1 MRSRFNSRAKS
12 AALRMRACRAD
23 VAPRVPRAIRLAALL
38 LGTFLPSAC
47 TRSSPNDLA
56 LALSRMQASCL
67 VIVLD
72 AGGAAH
78 VGSYGYTRGTTPNL
92 DRLAAEG
99 FLFERVYS
107 QGSSTAI
114 SAPSYLT
121 GLYPRSLA
129 RWGGEDGRAGA
140 LDAGMVATFEA
151 WRRRDPQS
159 PLLLAEAF
167 RARGFRTAGFSEN
180 GVMGSTFGFD
190 FGFEHFVEG
199 GGPGEGVTGSEK
211 VARLAREWMSAKH
224 DGRFFAYLHFL
235 RPHGPY
241 TPPEDV
247 ARRFRPAGYQGA
259 LIPDIRTLAAIEGKR
274 RSLTAD
280 DRDFL
285 VSQYDANLFYA
296 DQLVGTLLDG
306 LAQEGVLDRTLVV
319 VTADHGEAFGQHG
332 EFGHNSTLY
341 EEMVRVPLIV
351 RFPPRA
357 PVRPGRVAT
366 PVALVDLFP
375 TLVSLFFL
383 KAEPPRADGLSL
395 VPLLQDP
402 RAPWERGLI
411 FAERL
416 GSVAAIGRE
425 YKYIAHPPAGGGD
438 WREELYNLPADPGE
452 QRDLSEVERD
462 TVQAMRRR
470 VDAFM
475 GGSPGNIGLESAAG
489 SLSEEQ
495 RRRLKSLGYL
505 GGPEDEPAAK

>member
-211 VARLAREWMSAKH
+211 VARLAREWM
-224 DGRFFAYLHFL
+224 
-235 RPHGPY
+235 
-241 TPPEDV
+241 
-247 ARRFRPAGYQGA
+247 
-259 LIPDIRTLAAIEGKR
+259 
-274 RSLTAD
+274 RS
-280 DRDFL
+280 
-285 VSQYDANLFYA
+285 
-296 DQLVGTLLDG
+296 
-306 LAQEGVLDRTLVV
+306 
-319 VTADHGEAFGQHG
+319 
-332 EFGHNSTLY
+332 
-341 EEMVRVPLIV
+341 
-351 RFPPRA
+351 
-357 PVRPGRVAT
+357 
-366 PVALVDLFP
+366 
-375 TLVSLFFL
+375 
-383 KAEPPRADGLSL
+383 
-395 VPLLQDP
+395 
-402 RAPWERGLI
+402 
-411 FAERL
+411 
-416 GSVAAIGRE
+416 
-425 YKYIAHPPAGGGD
+425 
-438 WREELYNLPADPGE
+438 
-452 QRDLSEVERD
+452 
-462 TVQAMRRR
+462 
-470 VDAFM
+470 
-475 GGSPGNIGLESAAG
+475 
-489 SLSEEQ
+489 
-495 RRRLKSLGYL
+495 
-505 GGPEDEPAAK
+505 